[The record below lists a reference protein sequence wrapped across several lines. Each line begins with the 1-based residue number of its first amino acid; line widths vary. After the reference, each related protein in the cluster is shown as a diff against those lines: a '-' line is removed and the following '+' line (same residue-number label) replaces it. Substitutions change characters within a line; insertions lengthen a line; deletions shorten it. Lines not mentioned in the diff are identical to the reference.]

1 MRNMS
6 DLPPY
11 TKIQINLLDKGGCSA
26 SAILGSD
33 QSWEIVEAD
42 SGFDLRAATLCVARD
57 QEDPLY
63 IPLPHSS
70 WLLTSHGLQ
79 CMADALH
86 EGALFSTLDRYLELC
101 SLVSLGE
108 SAILAPNLWIEAS
121 SL

>member
-1 MRNMS
+1 MNDVS
-6 DLPPY
+6 HC
-11 TKIQINLLDKGGCSA
+11 TQIRITLVDKGGCSA

-42 SGFDLRAATLCVARD
+42 SGFDLHAATLCVSRD

-101 SLVSLGE
+101 SLVSLDE